1 MSNRNNKWAAWQNV
15 GKEVV
20 VVEQPKVKSTVK
32 PATVETPV
40 VEPPVVEP
48 PKRIEM
54 PLETDPVTSPK
65 LDSEVKP
72 IKKLIKKEEE

>member
-20 VVEQPKVKSTVK
+20 VVVEQPKVKPTTK
-32 PATVETPV
+32 LYTVETPV
-40 VEPPVVEP
+40 IEP

-54 PLETDPVTSPK
+54 PLETDPVAPPK
-65 LDSEVKP
+65 LDNEVKP
-72 IKKLIKKEEE
+72 VKKLIKKEEE

>member
-20 VVEQPKVKSTVK
+20 VVVEQPKVKFIAK
-32 PATVETPV
+32 PIVAETPV
-40 VEPPVVEP
+40 MEP

-72 IKKLIKKEEE
+72 IKKLIKKEEEPINP

>member
-20 VVEQPKVKSTVK
+20 ITEQPKVKPTVK

-40 VEPPVVEP
+40 MEP